1 MIHDYLPV
9 CREDMDRRGWDACD
23 FVYVSGDAYV
33 DHPSFG
39 PAIISR
45 LLEAR
50 GYKVGIIAQPDW
62 KNPESIQI
70 LGKPRLGFLVSAGNM
85 DSMVNHYS
93 VSKKRRQQDSYT
105 PGGVMGKRPD
115 YATVVYCNL
124 IRSVYKDAA
133 IIIGGIEA
141 SLRRL
146 AHYDYWSNKLKRSI
160 LLDSQADLISY
171 GMGEHSIVEIADA
184 LNSGID
190 IKDITFI
197 DGTVFKTR
205 NLDIVYDYKMLPDYQ
220 ELKDDKKVYA
230 QSFFVQYSNTDPV
243 LGKRL
248 VEPYYGKEFVVQNPP
263 AKPLT
268 QEEMDEVYALPYMRN
283 YHPCYEAEGG
293 IPAIREIK
301 FSLISNRGCFGACS
315 FCALTFHQGRI
326 IQARSHESLVEE
338 AKLLT
343 EEPDFKGYIHD
354 VGGPTA
360 NFRFPA
366 CEKQLTKGACP
377 NRQCLFP
384 EPCKNIR
391 ADHSDY
397 ISLLR
402 KLRAI
407 PKVKKVFIRSGIRF
421 DYMLADKNRAF
432 LRELCEYHVSGQLKV
447 APEHVADAVLKRM
460 GKPKNSVYMQ
470 FVKEYKDMNKK
481 IGKEQYLVPYLM
493 SSHPGS
499 TLKEAVELA
508 EYLRDLGYMPEQV
521 QDFYPTPSTLSTCM
535 YYTGLDP
542 RTMEEVY
549 TPHNPHEKAM
559 QRALIQYRNPKNY
572 ELVKEALIKAGRTD
586 LIGFDKKCLIRP
598 REMHWGGAGAYE
610 GNASRREGRPS
621 GGNGFGG
628 GQKRAAG
635 HMAGK
640 AAGNGSSKSAGAST
654 AVFRNA
660 GKPAG
665 AGRTEAPKPAK
676 KKTIRNVHKKK

>member
-133 IIIGGIEA
+133 IIVGGIEA

-220 ELKDDKKVYA
+220 ELKDDKRVYA
-230 QSFFVQYSNTDPV
+230 KSFFVQYSNTDPV

-421 DYMLADKNRAF
+421 DYVLADKNRAF

-470 FVKEYKDMNKK
+470 FVKEYKEMNKK

-598 REMHWGGAGAYE
+598 RETHWGGNGVFV
-610 GNASRREGRPS
+610 
-621 GGNGFGG
+621 GNGARGG
-628 GQKRAAG
+628 K
-635 HMAGK
+635 K
-640 AAGNGSSKSAGAST
+640 AAGGTGKKMAGNGKDA
-654 AVFRNA
+654 FRSA

-665 AGRTEAPKPAK
+665 AGRTETPKPAK
-676 KKTIRNVHKKK
+676 KKTIRNVHKKKSITD

>member
-133 IIIGGIEA
+133 IIVGGIEA

-220 ELKDDKKVYA
+220 ELKDDKRVYA
-230 QSFFVQYSNTDPV
+230 KSFFVQYSNTDPV

-421 DYMLADKNRAF
+421 DYVLADKNRAF

-470 FVKEYKDMNKK
+470 FVKEYKEMNKK

-598 REMHWGGAGAYE
+598 RETHWGGNGVFV
-610 GNASRREGRPS
+610 
-621 GGNGFGG
+621 GNGARGG
-628 GQKRAAG
+628 K
-635 HMAGK
+635 K
-640 AAGNGSSKSAGAST
+640 AAGGAGKKMAGNGKDA
-654 AVFRNA
+654 FRSA

-665 AGRTEAPKPAK
+665 AGRTETPKPAK

>member
-205 NLDIVYDYKMLPDYQ
+205 NLDIVYDYKLLPDYQ
-220 ELKDDKKVYA
+220 ELKDDKRVYA

-248 VEPYYGKEFVVQNPP
+248 VEPYNGKEFVVQNPP

-421 DYMLADKNRAF
+421 DYVLADKNRAF

-470 FVKEYKDMNKK
+470 FVKEYKEMNKK

-598 REMHWGGAGAYE
+598 RETHWGGNGVFV
-610 GNASRREGRPS
+610 
-621 GGNGFGG
+621 GNGARGG
-628 GQKRAAG
+628 K
-635 HMAGK
+635 K
-640 AAGNGSSKSAGAST
+640 AAGDAGKKMAGNGKDA
-654 AVFRNA
+654 FRSA

-665 AGRTEAPKPAK
+665 AGRTETPKPAK